1 MSSIDFALKDFFRKK
16 RSNYPFLLLI
26 TLVVAFTEFLIYFTS
41 ALGLN
46 IFIRPDFINSNF
58 FSGGIYVV
66 YKNFNSIIQILLV
79 ILSVALIVVVT
90 TTLVLSKRRDIAI
103 MRALGTLPR
112 KLYGFYLLESYIL
125 FLIGFFLGLVLGF
138 ILYGVFVL
146 IMEFFN
152 FSIVF
157 YIDLIYTPIMFFSSL
172 IGIFLITGYVLR
184 KIGGKSIIKTF
195 SKDIPYNYDASQKL
209 NFILKWLASLGFN
222 LRMAI
227 INTIR
232 KKGEFIRYLI
242 IFTIIS
248 LLIFT
253 LGLGTIILSTSSN
266 EWISKSQNENIIVI
280 GHEEVINNYSLMY
293 QMFSNPNLLISEDDI
308 NFTDPQYLFNGSVIN
323 EIKDLDGV
331 ELVEERLIN
340 FYSVEE
346 IQGIHIA
353 EDDTYIV
360 VGKDRQDN
368 IPIIGINPETIIQDF
383 EIEGRFFT
391 EDDALDNMTIG
402 DGLAYNLFDYALDQS
417 LKISATGKTFH
428 ISGVAIDSF
437 YSGYVGYISINE
449 SRKLLDLMHD
459 EINIILIKFD
469 PNTYNGIQQE
479 LDNITK
485 NLGSDF
491 SYLKLD
497 YVFNMNLNFLS
508 NLSLYPIFLIIVISG
523 LAILSLFN
531 YQKAGIIEKSKDFL
545 IMRAIG
551 SKVSSIRKVLFTE
564 SLFIILPSLLLSL
577 GIGMIINTNFLLGR
591 VSLPSIYIPF
601 ILFIIILG
609 FFMIFNF
616 LSLIPIV
623 KKINFFNIK
632 DFNLY

>member
-16 RSNYPFLLLI
+16 RSNYPFLLMI
-26 TLVVAFTEFLIYFTS
+26 TLVVAFTEFLIYFTT
-41 ALGLN
+41 AIGLN
-46 IFIRPDFINSNF
+46 IFIPTDFINKNF

-66 YKNFNSIIQILLV
+66 YQKFNAIIQVLLI

-90 TTLVLSKRRDIAI
+90 TTLVLSKKRDIAI

-112 KLYGFYLLESYIL
+112 KLYGFYLTEAFIL
-125 FLIGFFLGLVLGF
+125 FIIGFFLGLVSGF
-138 ILYGVFVL
+138 IAYGVFVL
-146 IMEFFN
+146 VMEFFN
-152 FSIVF
+152 FPIVF
-157 YIDLIYTPIMFFSSL
+157 YIDLIYTPIMFISSL
-172 IGIFLITGYVLR
+172 IGIFVITGYTIR

-195 SKDIPYNYDASQKL
+195 SKDIPFNYDASQKL
-209 NFILKWLASLGFN
+209 KFILKWLASLGFN
-222 LRMAI
+222 LRIAI

-242 IFTIIS
+242 IFTIMA

-253 LGLGTIILSTSSN
+253 LGLGTIVLSTSSHG
-266 EWISKSQNENIIVI
+266 WIQKSQNENIVVI
-280 GHEEVINNYSLMY
+280 GHKDVINNYSLMY
-293 QMFSNPNLLISEDDI
+293 QMFSDPNLLISENNI

-323 EIKDLDGV
+323 EIKDLNGV

-346 IQGIHIA
+346 IQGIYIT
-353 EDDTYIV
+353 EDDTYKV

-391 EDDALDNMTIG
+391 EEDAFENITIG
-402 DGLAYNLFDYALDQS
+402 DGLAYNLFDYALAQS
-417 LKISATGKTFH
+417 LKISATSKTFH
-428 ISGVAIDSF
+428 ISGVVIDSF
-437 YSGYVGYISINE
+437 YNGYVGYISINE
-449 SRKLLDLMHD
+449 SRKLLNLMHN
-459 EINIILIKFD
+459 EINIVLIKLH
-469 PNTYNGIQQE
+469 PNTYYGIQQG

-497 YVFNMNLNFLS
+497 NVFKMNLNFLS
-508 NLSLYPIFLIIVISG
+508 YLSLYPIFLIIVISG

-531 YQKAGIIEKSKDFL
+531 YQKVGIIEKSKDFL

-551 SKVSSIRKVLFTE
+551 SKISSIRKILFTE
-564 SLFIILPSLLLSL
+564 SVFIILPSLLLSF
-577 GIGMIINTNFLLGR
+577 GIGMILSTNLLLSR
-591 VSLPSIYIPF
+591 AYLPPLIVPLIF
-601 ILFIIILG
+601 FIIILG
-609 FFMIFNF
+609 IFMIFNF

-623 KKINFFNIK
+623 KKINYFNIK
-632 DFNLY
+632 DFNI

>member
-253 LGLGTIILSTSSN
+253 LGLGTILLSTSSN

-280 GHEEVINNYSLMY
+280 GHEEVISNYSLMY

-577 GIGMIINTNFLLGR
+577 GIGMILNTNFLLGR

-632 DFNLY
+632 DLNLY